1 MPAAA
6 ASARGQAAAEPK
18 PALPLFPWRVYAR
31 QGVALGLIAFFVI
44 YLWYL
49 SLDRTRV
56 APNTSIYQSACVF
69 VYGAT
74 APRGDRARRCHTQR
88 H

>member
-1 MPAAA
+1 M
-6 ASARGQAAAEPK
+6 
-18 PALPLFPWRVYAR
+18 LTFLV
-31 QGVALGLIAFFVI
+31 L

-69 VYGAT
+69 VYGASD
-74 APRGDRARRCHTQR
+74 A
-88 H
+88 